1 MKQIKI
7 VVSKDT
13 MPLMNEKLKIL
24 VCGATGFIGRNIVEE
39 FASNQ
44 KYEIVATYHIK
55 KPFHHSNVKWVKVD
69 LLNTEEVEFVIN
81 GIDIIIQSAAIT
93 TGINQ
98 VFLNPEVHVTN
109 NAIMNSLIFRAAN
122 KYKVKHL
129 VFFSC
134 TTILQNSETPLKE
147 NNFDANAELYPKY
160 FGSGWTKIY
169 LEKMCEFFSRI
180 GQTRFTVIRHS
191 NTYGPWDKFDLVNSH
206 VFGATI
212 TKVLTQ
218 NSEIEIWGTGK
229 EKRDLIYVSDL
240 VNLVQLVIE
249 NQNTS
254 FEVYN
259 AGGRDFIEI
268 SELVNKVM
276 NLAGKTLN
284 IKYNLEKP
292 ATNFSVRLDSSKAEK
307 DFGWSQQV
315 SLESGIEKTIN
326 FWLAEND
333 NLSK

>member
-1 MKQIKI
+1 MKRIKI

-13 MPLMNEKLKIL
+13 MHLMNKKLRIL

-39 FASNQ
+39 FASNPE
-44 KYEIVATYHIK
+44 YEIVATYHIK
-55 KPFHHSNVKWVKVD
+55 KPFHHSKVKWVKVD
-69 LLNTEEVEFVIN
+69 LLNTEEVEFVVD
-81 GIDIIIQSAAIT
+81 GMDVIIQSAAVT

-109 NAIMNSLIFRAAN
+109 NVIMNSLIFKAAN

-129 VFFSC
+129 IFFSC
-134 TTILQNSETPLKE
+134 TTILQNSETPLRE
-147 NNFDANAELYPKY
+147 SDFDANAELYPKY

-169 LEKMCEFFSRI
+169 LEKLCEFFSRI
-180 GQTRFTVIRHS
+180 GKTKFTVIRHS

-218 NSEIEIWGTGK
+218 NSEIEIWGTGL

-240 VNLVQLVIE
+240 VNLVKLVIE
-249 NQNTS
+249 NQNSS

-259 AGGRDFIEI
+259 AGGKDFIEI
-268 SELVNKVM
+268 SELVNKIM
-276 NLAGKTLN
+276 KLAGKTLN
-284 IKYNLEKP
+284 IKYNSDRP
-292 ATNFSVRLDSSKAEK
+292 TTNFSVRLDSSKAEK

-315 SLESGIEKTIN
+315 SLESGIERTIN

-333 NLSK
+333 SLFK